1 MAGCLKDL
9 KRAIRVDSQNNQ
21 KLVLDILAEFNV
33 VETDIVPMILSFK
46 DNRNDITDRFVLACG
61 KEQNNM

>member
-1 MAGCLKDL
+1 LVGCLKDL